1 MNLLT
6 NRNSKIKHT
15 SKINNSR
22 IYLFDLPAYK
32 NKKGKLICP
41 FSKDC
46 VKYCYAQNGFFT
58 FKSVKNKYEEN
69 YKLTGQDN
77 FPDLIKKELDK
88 KKVTHLRIHSSGDF
102 YSKKYL
108 NTWVNLAI
116 KNPKIVFYGYSKSVK
131 MIKEVKKPN
140 NFKFVFSYG
149 GKQDHLIDPKKDF
162 HSKIFK
168 DKKDLLNFGYIDA
181 SKNDLIAINK
191 TNNKIGLIYH

>member
-1 MNLLT
+1 MDFLL
-6 NRNSKIKHT
+6 
-15 SKINNSR
+15 SR
-22 IYLFDLPAYK
+22 VF
-32 NKKGKLICP
+32 KK
-41 FSKDC
+41 
-46 VKYCYAQNGFFT
+46 
-58 FKSVKNKYEEN
+58 KYEEN

-88 KKVTHLRIHSSGDF
+88 KKVTHIRIHSSGDF

-108 NTWVNLAI
+108 NTWINLAI
-116 KNPKIVFYGYSKSVK
+116 KSPKIVFYGYSKSVK

-149 GKQDHLIDPKKDF
+149 GKQDNLIDPKMDF

-168 DKKDLLNFGYIDA
+168 DKQELLNSGYIDA

-191 TNNKIGLIYH
+191 SNHKIGLIYH